1 LIKLK
6 DEISAT
12 RRRWEPLSFYQRFE
26 EMIIFVLTA
35 LMALVIL
42 LALWNLTMKVVAE
55 VVVATGLDLTDYSA
69 FQALFGAFF
78 VVIIALEFKKSLL
91 VAGQRAD
98 SIVQVR
104 TVVLIAMLAALRKLI
119 ILEPG
124 KTDALYLFGLA
135 AVILALGAVFWLVR
149 DQDERQRR
157 QLAEERGAA

>member
-1 LIKLK
+1 MIKLRE
-6 DEISAT
+6 EIADA
-12 RRRWEPLSFYQRFE
+12 RRHWEPLGFYQRFE
-26 EMIIFVLTA
+26 EVVVFILTA
-35 LMALVIL
+35 LMAGVIL
-42 LALWNLTMKVVAE
+42 LALWNLTMKVAE
-55 VVVATGLDLTDYSA
+55 VVVSAAGLDLTDYSV

-124 KTDALYLFGLA
+124 KADALYLFGLA

-157 QLAEERGAA
+157 REEEPSS

>member
-1 LIKLK
+1 VIKLR
-6 DEISAT
+6 ERIAAA
-12 RRRWEPLSFYQRFE
+12 RRHWEPLGFYQQFE
-26 EMIIFVLTA
+26 ATVVFVLTA
-35 LMALVIL
+35 LMAVVIL
-42 LALWNLTMKVVAE
+42 LALWNLTLKVVTE
-55 VVVATGLDLTDYSA
+55 VASATGLDLTDYAA

-124 KTDALYLFGLA
+124 KADAVYLFGLA
-135 AVILALGAVFWLVR
+135 SVILALGGVFWLVR

-157 QLAEERGAA
+157 RRGEESAA

>member
-1 LIKLK
+1 MIKLK